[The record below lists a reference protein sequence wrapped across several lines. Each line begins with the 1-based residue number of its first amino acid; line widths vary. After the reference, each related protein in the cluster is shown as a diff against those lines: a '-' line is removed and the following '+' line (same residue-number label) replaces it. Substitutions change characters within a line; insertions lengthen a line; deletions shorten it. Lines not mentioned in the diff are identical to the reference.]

1 MDKSPSRSSHS
12 NQELWCRT
20 SQSTDNKAEQLKSVD
35 PSTALYPA
43 SSLSS
48 KKLYYVFF
56 DEGPKLCVPLFPQL

>member
-43 SSLSS
+43 FNKAEQLKSVDPSTALYPASIKQSS
-48 KKLYYVFF
+48 
-56 DEGPKLCVPLFPQL
+56 